1 MKFLKSGVYFTAASQ
16 FGLDAFQGP
25 TSHMGP
31 VAAELDGTA
40 LVPAGQSSPSH
51 PCFFPLLE

>member
-1 MKFLKSGVYFTAASQ
+1 MKFLKSGAYFAAASQ
-16 FGLDAFQGP
+16 FGLATFQVP
-25 TSHMGP
+25 TSPLGP

-51 PCFFPLLE
+51 PHFFLF